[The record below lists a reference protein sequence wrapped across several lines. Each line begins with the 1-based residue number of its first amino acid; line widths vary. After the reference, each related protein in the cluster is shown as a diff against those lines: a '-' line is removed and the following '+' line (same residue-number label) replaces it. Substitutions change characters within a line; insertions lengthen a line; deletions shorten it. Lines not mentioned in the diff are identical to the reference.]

1 MELIYNPTKKN
12 DFQSFYS
19 ERRKT
24 PYYGGDWHYHEEFEL
39 IYTIKGDGVRI
50 IGDSMDYFDD
60 PELILMGKNL
70 PHVFRNDSISKNESV
85 DYIVIKFSNLFDG
98 NSVFDLPEMVKIKQL
113 LARSSRGINFSQS
126 TIRKVGKILIN
137 LEKASGAEKIL
148 NLLQALNLLSEEED
162 FEYLSSPNF
171 IINESEKKDRI
182 HNVINYISENY
193 AKEITLEDLAEVSF
207 MTTNS
212 FCRYFKSKTG
222 KTAFEFLREF
232 RVAKASQMLING
244 EKTISQICF
253 DTGFN
258 SFSSFNRIFK
268 NIKKVSA
275 GVYRN
280 SYASALAN

>member
-19 ERRKT
+19 ERRKK
-24 PYYGGDWHYHEEFEL
+24 PYYGGDWHYHEQYEL

-50 IGDSMDYFDD
+50 VGDSMDYFDD
-60 PELILMGKNL
+60 PELILMGKNV
-70 PHVFRNDSISKNESV
+70 PHVFRNDHSKNENV
-85 DYIVIKFSNLFDG
+85 DYIVIKFGELFDG
-98 NSVFDLPEMVKIKQL
+98 KSLFDLPEMSRIKQL
-113 LARSSRGINFSQS
+113 LERASRGINFSQHTIKKVS
-126 TIRKVGKILIN
+126 TILKDLDKSKGVTKILH
-137 LEKASGAEKIL
+137 
-148 NLLQALNLLSEEED
+148 LLQALNILSTEQD
-162 FEYLSSPNF
+162 VEYLSSENF
-171 IINESEKKDRI
+171 VLNETDKKDRI
-182 HNVINYISENY
+182 HNVINYISDNY
-193 AKEITLEDLAEVSF
+193 SKDISLEQLAEVSY

-212 FCRYFKSKTG
+212 FCRYFKNKTG

-244 EKTISQICF
+244 HKSISDVCY

-275 GVYRN
+275 GAYRN
-280 SYASALAN
+280 SYATVMAN

>member
-1 MELIYNPTKKN
+1 MELIYNPAKKN

-24 PYYGGDWHYHEEFEL
+24 PYYGGDWHYHEEYEL

-50 IGDSMDYFDD
+50 VGDSMDYFDD

-70 PHVFRNDSISKNESV
+70 PHVFRNDHAKNETV
-85 DYIVIKFSNLFDG
+85 DYIVIKFGNLFDG
-98 NSVFDLPEMVKIKQL
+98 NSIFDLPEMNKIKQML
-113 LARSSRGINFSQS
+113 QHSNRGINFSQS
-126 TIRKVGKILIN
+126 TIQKISKTLIN
-137 LEKASGAEKIL
+137 LEKSTGAAKIL
-148 NLLQALNLLSEEED
+148 NLLQALNMLSTED
-162 FEYLSSPNF
+162 EYEFLSSENF
-171 IINESEKKDRI
+171 VLNDSDKKDRI
-182 HNVINYISENY
+182 HNVINYISDNY
-193 AKEITLEDLAEVSF
+193 AKDITLEDLAEVSY

-212 FCRYFKSKTG
+212 FCRYFKNKTG

-244 EKTISQICF
+244 QKSISEICY

-268 NIKKVSA
+268 SVKKVSA
-275 GVYRN
+275 GAYRN
-280 SYASALAN
+280 TYATVLAN

>member
-1 MELIYNPTKKN
+1 MELIYNPAKKN

-24 PYYGGDWHYHEEFEL
+24 PYYGGDWHYHEEYEL

-50 IGDSMDYFDD
+50 VGDSMDYFDD

-70 PHVFRNDSISKNESV
+70 PHVFRNDHAKNENV
-85 DYIVIKFSNLFDG
+85 DYIVIKFGNLFDG
-98 NSVFDLPEMVKIKQL
+98 NSIFDLPEMNKIKQML
-113 LARSSRGINFSQS
+113 QHSNRGINFSQS
-126 TIRKVGKILIN
+126 TIQKISKTLIN
-137 LEKASGAEKIL
+137 LEKSTGAAKIL
-148 NLLQALNLLSEEED
+148 NLLQALNMLSTED
-162 FEYLSSPNF
+162 EYEFLSSENF
-171 IINESEKKDRI
+171 VLNDSDKKDRI
-182 HNVINYISENY
+182 HNVINYISDNY
-193 AKEITLEDLAEVSF
+193 AKDITLEDLAEVSY

-212 FCRYFKSKTG
+212 FCRYFKNKTG

-244 EKTISQICF
+244 QKSISEICY

-268 NIKKVSA
+268 SVKKVSA
-275 GVYRN
+275 GAYRN
-280 SYASALAN
+280 TYATVLAN